1 MHAVARRMAPVA
13 VKRFRTRPRLLVSA
27 TVLLATACGGYNSQA
42 NAPGYDIEVVAT
54 DIRKVDGL
62 AWHKTGAILATE
74 EYRGGGM
81 VRIDPVSGSFTYL
94 IRDLADPDN
103 LAVFDN
109 DIFMTE
115 EDPQGRIVRID
126 HLQNRSVFADGLDSP
141 EGLDVGPDGLLYVA
155 EHYAN
160 GQVYRYST
168 DGKRETVGNVT
179 NGEGLRVLPDGTVVV
194 AETSE
199 NRIVAFDPQGRKSV
213 LATGMSAPDGV
224 AYDPLNRR
232 VLVTEDEGPGRLLA
246 IDFESHEV
254 DIVGTGFSFPQTML
268 VEDDGSI
275 LLAEQGEDRILRLRP
290 HVEEP

>member
-1 MHAVARRMAPVA
+1 MMNSLADP
-13 VKRFRTRPRLLVSA
+13 RPQDVLRWIFLIAGVSA
-27 TVLLATACGGYNSQA
+27 ASACGGYNSQA
-42 NAPGYDIEVVAT
+42 DAPGYDIEVVAT

-62 AWHKTGAILATE
+62 AWHKSGAILATE
-74 EYRGGGM
+74 EYRGGGLL
-81 VRIDPVSGSFTYL
+81 RIDPISGSYTYL
-94 IRDLADPDN
+94 LRDLADPDN
-103 LAVFDN
+103 IVVFDD
-109 DIFMTE
+109 DIFLTE

-126 HLQNRSVFADGLDSP
+126 HLQNTTVFASGLNGP

-155 EHYAN
+155 EHYAS
-160 GQVYRYST
+160 GHVYRYSP
-168 DGKRETVGNVT
+168 DGTRETVGKVT

-213 LATGMSAPDGV
+213 LADRITAPDGV

-232 VLVTEDEGPGRLLA
+232 VLVTEDEGPGRLIA
-246 IDFESHEV
+246 IDVESHEV